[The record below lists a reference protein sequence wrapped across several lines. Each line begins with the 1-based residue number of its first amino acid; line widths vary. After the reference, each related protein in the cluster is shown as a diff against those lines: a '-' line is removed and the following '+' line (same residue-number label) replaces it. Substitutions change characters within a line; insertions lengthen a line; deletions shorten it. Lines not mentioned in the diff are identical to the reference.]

1 MKLPYMLDDCTGLK
15 SLVIEESDSTLD
27 PGNPFYNR
35 SLKTVFVGRNG
46 DWYYNEYHSKV
57 FNVDSLENI
66 SFGNGVT
73 YIPENLCYLCRKIT
87 SVTIPNSVTEIGRSA
102 FMRCSGLTSVNI
114 PKTVRVIKDEAFS
127 GCSGLTSVNIPD
139 SVTEISDSVFYG
151 CSGLTSVNIPNT
163 VTEIGN
169 HAFYGCS
176 GLTSVNIPNTVTE
189 IGNSAFYGCSGLT
202 SVNIPNTV
210 TEIGNSAFYG
220 CYRLT
225 SVNIPNSVKE
235 IGWDAFRE
243 CGLTNITIP
252 NSVREISLN
261 TFHWCSDLTSVT
273 IPNSVRKIGEQ
284 AFMGCP
290 NLMNIY
296 CLAERPPVL
305 KNNSFDNTLYLT
317 DVTLYVPAGSVAAYQ
332 ADEIWNNFFW
342 TIKELNPTGVND
354 IKQEADEPEVTIGD
368 GHITVNHSAGDIAV
382 YNASGILVK
391 TVTAT
396 EESTRIELP
405 EGHVY
410 IIKAGGKSMMI
421 RL

>member
-1 MKLPYMLDDCTGLK
+1 
-15 SLVIEESDSTLD
+15 
-27 PGNPFYNR
+27 
-35 SLKTVFVGRNG
+35 
-46 DWYYNEYHSKV
+46 
-57 FNVDSLENI
+57 
-66 SFGNGVT
+66 
-73 YIPENLCYLCRKIT
+73 
-87 SVTIPNSVTEIGRSA
+87 
-102 FMRCSGLTSVNI
+102 
-114 PKTVRVIKDEAFS
+114 
-127 GCSGLTSVNIPD
+127 
-139 SVTEISDSVFYG
+139 
-151 CSGLTSVNIPNT
+151 
-163 VTEIGN
+163 
-169 HAFYGCS
+169 
-176 GLTSVNIPNTVTE
+176 
-189 IGNSAFYGCSGLT
+189 
-202 SVNIPNTV
+202 
-210 TEIGNSAFYG
+210 
-220 CYRLT
+220 
-225 SVNIPNSVKE
+225 
-235 IGWDAFRE
+235 
-243 CGLTNITIP
+243 
-252 NSVREISLN
+252 
-261 TFHWCSDLTSVT
+261 
-273 IPNSVRKIGEQ
+273 
-284 AFMGCP
+284 MGCP

-342 TIKELNPTGVND
+342 TIKELDPTGVND

>member
-1 MKLPYMLDDCTGLK
+1 M
-15 SLVIEESDSTLD
+15 
-27 PGNPFYNR
+27 
-35 SLKTVFVGRNG
+35 
-46 DWYYNEYHSKV
+46 
-57 FNVDSLENI
+57 
-66 SFGNGVT
+66 
-73 YIPENLCYLCRKIT
+73 
-87 SVTIPNSVTEIGRSA
+87 TEIGIGA
-102 FMRCSGLTSVNI
+102 F
-114 PKTVRVIKDEAFS
+114 K
-127 GCSGLTSVNIPD
+127 
-139 SVTEISDSVFYG
+139 
-151 CSGLTSVNIPNT
+151 
-163 VTEIGN
+163 
-169 HAFYGCS
+169 
-176 GLTSVNIPNTVTE
+176 
-189 IGNSAFYGCSGLT
+189 
-202 SVNIPNTV
+202 
-210 TEIGNSAFYG
+210 G

-235 IGWDAFRE
+235 IGWDAFRGCGLTSVVIPDSVKIIDGRTFYWCINLTSVTIPNSVKE
-243 CGLTNITIP
+243 IGGTAFEGCISLTNVAIPNSVRKIGEEAFKFSGLTNIIIP
-252 NSVREISLN
+252 NSVREISPS
-261 TFHWCSDLTSVT
+261 TFHGCSNLTSVT
-273 IPNSVRKIGEQ
+273 IPNSVREIGEQ

-305 KNNSFDNTLYLT
+305 KSNSFDSTLYLT

-342 TIKELNPTGVND
+342 TIKELDPTGVND